1 MTGPRLA
8 SCAPGPRCDPAAR
21 WPRSGGT
28 RRDALRGLVAVAAGV
43 AAVPLPAAGQALRLP
58 MRNLIV
64 EVRQD
69 VDEAGAS
76 QRAGITGGSVVI
88 GNGGVRGQ
96 AGVEWRTDHRDQSAG
111 TVQQVLVLNGGQA
124 AVRVAAQT
132 PWQFVQVAWTPQGP
146 RVVPALVWAE
156 SATGFRVRPA
166 WPGGQEPV
174 TVEFT
179 AEAAQPGGGLPGDRA
194 GPAAQAVVLTTVQV
208 PLDEWVTV
216 ARSLDAQRSEAS
228 GVLSSRSAE
237 RASARSLQIRVRAP

>member
-1 MTGPRLA
+1 
-8 SCAPGPRCDPAAR
+8 
-21 WPRSGGT
+21 
-28 RRDALRGLVAVAAGV
+28 LRGFLAVAVAGV
-43 AAVPLPAAGQALRLP
+43 AAVPLSAVGQAVRLP

-69 VDEAGAS
+69 VDEAGTS
-76 QRAGITGGSVVI
+76 QRAGITGGGVAI
-88 GNGGVRGQ
+88 GTGGIGGQ
-96 AGVEWRTDHRDQSAG
+96 AGAEWRTDHRERAAG

-124 AVRVAAQT
+124 GVRVAAQT
-132 PWQFVQVAWTPQGP
+132 PWQFVRVAWTPQGP
-146 RVVPALVWAE
+146 KVVPAVVWAE
-156 SATGFRVRPA
+156 SATGFRVRPV

-194 GPAAQAVVLTTVQV
+194 GPGAQTQTLTTVQV

-216 ARSLDAQRSEAS
+216 ARSLDTQRTDTS

-237 RASARSLQIRVRAP
+237 RVSARSLQIRVRAP

>member
-1 MTGPRLA
+1 
-8 SCAPGPRCDPAAR
+8 
-21 WPRSGGT
+21 
-28 RRDALRGLVAVAAGV
+28 
-43 AAVPLPAAGQALRLP
+43 

-69 VDEAGAS
+69 LDEAGAS
-76 QRAGITGGSVVI
+76 RRAGVTGGGVSI
-88 GNGGVRGQ
+88 GPGGIGAQ
-96 AGVEWRTDHRDQSAG
+96 GGVEWRTEHREQAAG

-124 AVRVAAQT
+124 SVRVAAQT

-146 RVVPALVWAE
+146 RVVPAVVWSE
-156 SATGFRVRPA
+156 STTGFRVRPF

-179 AEAAQPGGGLPGDRA
+179 AEAALPGG
-194 GPAAQAVVLTTVQV
+194 GPAAQVVALTTVQV

-216 ARSLDAQRSEAS
+216 AHSLDTQRSEAS

-237 RASARSLQIRVRAP
+237 RTSARSLQIRVRAP